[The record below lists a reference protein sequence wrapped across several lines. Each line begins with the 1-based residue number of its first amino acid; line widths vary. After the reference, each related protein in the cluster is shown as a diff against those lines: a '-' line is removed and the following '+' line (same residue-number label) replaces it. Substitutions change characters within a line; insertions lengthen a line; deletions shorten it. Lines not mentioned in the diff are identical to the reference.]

1 MVGFIGSRNA
11 KQGNKMLILSIILAE
26 LGEKK

>member
-11 KQGNKMLILSIILAE
+11 KQGNKMLSLSIILAE